1 MNLGTYSA
9 GSVEG
14 CAKACARRGWAPDG
28 CQMFNFRPYSSW
40 SNKNLPLFK
49 KKGKCTLFKD
59 ISKFV
64 QLVPK
69 DGTAGSGEG
78 FQEQVTFILQRNQS

>member
-14 CAKACARRGWAPDG
+14 CASACARRGWAPDG
-28 CQMFNFRPYSSW
+28 CKMFNFRAYSNL

-64 QLVPK
+64 QLRQK
-69 DGTAGSGEG
+69 YGNAGSGEG
-78 FQEQVTFILQRNQS
+78 FQE